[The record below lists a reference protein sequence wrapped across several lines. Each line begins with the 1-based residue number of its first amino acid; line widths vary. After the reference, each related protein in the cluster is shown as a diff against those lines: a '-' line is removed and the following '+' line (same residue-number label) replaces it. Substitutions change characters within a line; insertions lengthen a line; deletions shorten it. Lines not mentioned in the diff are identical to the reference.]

1 MSSAAR
7 PAGVEVVSRVWPP
20 AVLAVGLVVVWE
32 LAVRV
37 ANVPAFVLPAPSQVV
52 TAGAELAPVLGAH
65 VATTM
70 TEALLGLVLGVLAG
84 GTLALATVASPWLI
98 VRSCRC

>member
-52 TAGAELAPVLGAH
+52 AAGAELAPVLGAH

-70 TEALLGLVLGVLAG
+70 TACTGVSAREAIVVAMMFDASWKPLV
-84 GTLALATVASPWLI
+84 
-98 VRSCRC
+98 